1 MVAIYLQKTVHE
13 GLWARRMAL
22 FFVQLLILTV
32 LLHRFG
38 SLATPAALNL
48 LTVSIGGLVLAIIVA
63 VVGLVRIWF
72 GGQIGAGQAF
82 AGIAIA
88 LIGLALPLYYLS
100 QFFLLPR
107 LTDIETT
114 PRQPMQFSQLA
125 AQRPADANRIVE
137 PDLAAAEIQE
147 KAYPDLRPMELERS
161 ATETFDIVHEAVKRI
176 GWTIVLNEPPGEQP
190 GRIEA
195 TDRTMIMGYTD
206 DVLVRVTGDDTHAF
220 IDVRSV
226 SRYGMH
232 DLGANADRIRALFAE
247 VKAALEKGEKTGLEQ
262 AEPKPKAGTAPV
274 LKKPV
279 KKRRQKRNRRATG
292 QQESQP
298 PAAQRRRGPFGNLP
312 LLSPD

>member
-1 MVAIYLQKTVHE
+1 VTAIYLQKTVHE

-38 SLATPAALNL
+38 TLATPAALNL

-63 VVGLVRIWF
+63 VVGIVRIWF
-72 GGQIGAGQAF
+72 GVQIGAGAAF

-100 QFFLLPR
+100 HVFMLPN
-107 LTDIETT
+107 LNDVETT

-137 PDLAAAEIQE
+137 PDLTAAELQE
-147 KAYPDLRPMELERS
+147 KAYPDIRPMELERS
-161 ATETFDIVHEAVKRI
+161 ATETFDIVHEAVKRL
-176 GWTIVLNEPPGEQP
+176 GWTIVLNEPPAEQP

-195 TDRTMIMGYTD
+195 TDRTMLMGYTD
-206 DVLVRVTGDDTHAF
+206 DVLIRVTGDDTHAL

-232 DLGANADRIRALFAE
+232 DLGANAERIRTLFAE

-262 AEPKPKAGTAPV
+262 AEPAPKAGTAPV

-279 KKRRQKRNRRATG
+279 KKRRAKRSRRATG
-292 QQESQP
+292 QQQNQP
-298 PAAQRRRGPFGNLP
+298 PAQQRRGPFGGLP

>member
-22 FFVQLLILTV
+22 FFLQLLILTV

-38 SLATPAALNL
+38 TLATPAAMNL
-48 LTVSIGGLVLAIIVA
+48 MAVSIGGLFLAIVVA
-63 VVGLVRIWF
+63 LIGLVRIWF
-72 GGQIGAGQAF
+72 GGQIGAAQAF
-82 AGIAIA
+82 TGIAIA
-88 LIGLALPLYYLS
+88 LVGLAVPLFFLS

-107 LTDIETT
+107 LNDIQTT
-114 PRQPMQFSQLA
+114 QQPMPFKQLA
-125 AQRPADANRIVE
+125 AMRPADANRVVE
-137 PDLAAAEIQE
+137 PDLAAAEVRE
-147 KAYPDLRPMELERS
+147 KAYPDIRPMELERS
-161 ATETFDIVHEAVKRI
+161 VTETFDIVHEAVKRL
-176 GWTIVLNEPPGEQP
+176 GWTIVLSEPPAEEP

-206 DVLVRVTGDDTHAF
+206 DALIRVTGDDAHAF
-220 IDVRSV
+220 IDVRSA

-232 DLGANADRIRALFAE
+232 DLGANAGHIRELFAE

-262 AEPKPKAGTAPV
+262 AEPAPKATAPQ

-279 KKRRQKRNRRATG
+279 KKRRAKRNRR
-292 QQESQP
+292 SQDQPQSRP
-298 PAAQRRRGPFGNLP
+298 PAERRGPLGRFP

>member
-1 MVAIYLQKTVHE
+1 MTAIYLQKTVHE

-22 FFVQLLILTV
+22 FFMQLLILTV

-38 SLATPAALNL
+38 TLATPAALNL

-63 VVGLVRIWF
+63 VVGIVRIWF
-72 GGQIGAGQAF
+72 GGQIGAGAAF

-88 LIGLALPLYYLS
+88 LISLALPLYYLS
-100 QFFLLPR
+100 HVFMLPN
-107 LTDIETT
+107 LNDVETT

-137 PDLAAAEIQE
+137 PDLAAAELQE
-147 KAYPDLRPMELERS
+147 KAYPDIRPMELERS
-161 ATETFDIVHEAVKRI
+161 ATETFDIVHEAVKRL
-176 GWTIVLNEPPGEQP
+176 GWTIVLNEPPAEQP

-195 TDRTMIMGYTD
+195 TDRTMLMGYTD
-206 DVLVRVTGDDTHAF
+206 DVLIRVTGDDTHAF

-232 DLGANADRIRALFAE
+232 DLGANAERIRTLFVE

-262 AEPKPKAGTAPV
+262 AEPAPKAGTAPV

-279 KKRRQKRNRRATG
+279 KKRRAKRSRRATG
-292 QQESQP
+292 QQQNQP
-298 PAAQRRRGPFGNLP
+298 PAQQRRGPFGGLP

>member
-1 MVAIYLQKTVHE
+1 MTAIYLQKTVHE

-38 SLATPAALNL
+38 TLATPAALNL

-63 VVGLVRIWF
+63 VVGIVRIWF
-72 GGQIGAGQAF
+72 GGQIGAGAAF

-100 QFFLLPR
+100 HVFMLPN
-107 LTDIETT
+107 LNDVETT

-137 PDLAAAEIQE
+137 PDLAAAELQE
-147 KAYPDLRPMELERS
+147 KAYPDIRPMELERS
-161 ATETFDIVHEAVKRI
+161 ATETFDIVHEAVKRL
-176 GWTIVLNEPPGEQP
+176 GWTIVLNEPPAEQP

-195 TDRTMIMGYTD
+195 TDRTMLMGYTD
-206 DVLVRVTGDDTHAF
+206 DVLIRVTGDDTHAF

-232 DLGANADRIRALFAE
+232 DLGANAERIRTLFAE

-262 AEPKPKAGTAPV
+262 AEPAPKAGTAPV

-279 KKRRQKRNRRATG
+279 KKRRAKRSRRATG
-292 QQESQP
+292 QQQNQP
-298 PAAQRRRGPFGNLP
+298 PAQQRRGPFGGLP